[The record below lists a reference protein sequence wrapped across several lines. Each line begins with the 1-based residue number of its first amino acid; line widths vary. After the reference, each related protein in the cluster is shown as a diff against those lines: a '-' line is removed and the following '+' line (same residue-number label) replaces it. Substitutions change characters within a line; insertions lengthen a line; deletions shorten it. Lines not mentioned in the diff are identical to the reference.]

1 VTNFT
6 QPQQFNILGMVFG
19 FVKKLIAWILGMI
32 GKESPINMEEFNA
45 LFGERLQWANLAIT
59 IEDIADDN
67 KRLVKKLSKFER
79 RSTLTLLAGLLTLP
93 DLQSNCIRLEIL
105 VALALVYCK
114 GKKKPEIKDIT
125 DLFNRIGKS
134 RCAYGEDPA
143 EDVLVSL
150 VHDEQGDYRILEG
163 IWEGA
168 GFYTQRMLDV
178 VETMPEEPGFLT
190 LKKCAG
196 AVLRLSDLV
205 CEKSQL
211 ERYQIGSIR
220 TKRNIS
226 AKDLPPKS
234 ILTNHVTIT
243 FAELKEKG
251 IELSD
256 ISPFLFRNEMLEK
269 FIKQEVGGSLL
280 DRNPIIKLGDEE
292 LLVLL
297 PSSLSSALRN
307 YLIEFVYS
315 KQLESS
321 FDRNLAAAYSEL
333 IADTPLLGGPINASV
348 QWRPCGD
355 DKIANFVHKVD
366 QGLYASFHF
375 FLPSIRRHSEGGFK
389 DIFEDKGELSDRLQ
403 LEIDGVIRQV
413 SEDLDFEKG
422 LIFIVGCGWGKGY
435 STKALEVKHPKW
447 RLQGLSAADMVRLS
461 ALDGVS
467 PTYVWQ
473 IQDGLES
480 LKNQGVQI
488 ANVNGLLNIIGWIR
502 EHEGHLVPHSQLPE
516 QKISL
521 DNPLMM
527 QIPTYMIRDVR
538 ADSDKGYDR
547 HCVIDNTG
555 YWHEVMHKSSAPL
568 FPSKS
573 LSKLYV
579 SKSTLKSRTLSSV
592 YEGSNTLW
600 LSTHF
605 PYIKEHDLSYRL
617 WDMTHEWLH
626 RLGGVVDGL
635 CLDRSVNLVVKIN
648 VYFEDEGMPV
658 QKTEKP
664 KKELLSSLS
673 FLTEPRTDN
682 SCDLHLKKGFI
693 DGAKWAENVLERI
706 VVANLTRGFLNLL
719 EVKKSD
725 QELEDITDAIVKNEH
740 ARSFHIFNAQ
750 GFLDYVRGYLPKH
763 VVKLNELDDGVAK
776 LGLGWRAMGGSG
788 SNKIIGKEAC
798 CEFLGK
804 VVDSLIAD
812 ICVGL
817 RRFERKSTL
826 RKLVLNVEKASAEE
840 EHWKRTSAAVLGLH
854 GTNEQT
860 LNAFTNEYSQ
870 YAGAAIASRVLIEMA
885 LCISPEN
892 SQSLMSSYELSKL
905 LVRASLVVRYGG
917 LSDAIYFNTLPPEL
931 YVSALGDILFKDDF
945 GEIVVQPMF
954 RRHSGESFVK
964 AAPYQKRNYDEPNFH
979 VSTKEAIGEEFWDI
993 WQQEMGFNID
1003 QARAII
1009 QELEEHFIRQKQ
1021 VVAAIRE
1028 SEFYSIV
1035 CVKGMPREVATSFLE
1050 QFVLKTR
1057 KKWDKVPNKFDRE
1070 DIYPWKFG
1078 RRLSFALRPILAFDL
1093 KEDLTLLMAPNALRK
1108 GFSYLLDGTKNGR
1121 LRQTFYTTPKMKN
1134 EWWGKASEGHTFN
1147 SEVVAELRAQG
1158 WTVEEGIGIP
1168 QIINKP
1174 TTINFGDIDA
1184 LAWREDSDDILVIE
1198 CKDLSFSRNYS
1209 EAAALLSTFQ
1219 GQTDEKG
1226 KRDKLRLHLD
1236 RVEFARENI
1245 VSFRDFSG
1253 RKQGEITSCIA
1264 FSGIVPMQFAKI
1276 DALHGTHVGSV
1287 DEILESIRTG

>member
-1 VTNFT
+1 MTEKGSS
-6 QPQQFNILGMVFG
+6 ID
-19 FVKKLIAWILGMI
+19 
-32 GKESPINMEEFNA
+32 MEDFSA
-45 LFGERLQWANLAIT
+45 LFAEGLQWANLAVT
-59 IEDIADDN
+59 IEEIADDN
-67 KRLVKKLSKFER
+67 KRLVKKLAKFER
-79 RSTLTLLAGLLTLP
+79 RSILTLLAGLLTLP
-93 DLQSNCIRLEIL
+93 ELQSNCIRVEIL
-105 VALALVYCK
+105 VALALAYCK
-114 GKKKPEIKDIT
+114 GKKKAEINDIT
-125 DLFNRIGKS
+125 GLFNKIGKS
-134 RCAYGEDPA
+134 RSASGEDPA
-143 EDVLVSL
+143 EDVFVSYIS
-150 VHDEQGDYRILEG
+150 DKQGGYRILEG
-163 IWEGA
+163 IWEGT
-168 GFYTQRMLDV
+168 GFYSQRMLDV
-178 VETMPEEPGFLT
+178 VETMPEEQDFLA
-190 LKKCAG
+190 LKKCTRAL
-196 AVLRLSDLV
+196 LRLSDLV

-211 ERYQIGSIR
+211 KRYQIGSIR

-226 AKDLPPKS
+226 ANDLPSKR
-234 ILTNHVTIT
+234 ILTKHVTIK

-269 FIKQEVGGSLL
+269 FIKQEVGDSLL
-280 DRNPIIKLGDEE
+280 DRNPIIKLSDEE

-297 PSSLSSALRN
+297 PSSLSVALRN
-307 YLIEFVYS
+307 YLIEFVFS

-321 FDRNLAAAYSEL
+321 FDRNLAAVYSEL
-333 IADTPLLGGPINASV
+333 IADTPLLGGPINAPV

-389 DIFEDKGELSDRLQ
+389 DIFEDKGEVSDRLQ
-403 LEIDGVIRQV
+403 LEVDGVIRQV

-422 LIFIVGCGWGKGY
+422 FVFIVGCGWGKGY
-435 STKALEVKHPKW
+435 STKAIEVKHPKW
-447 RLQGLSAADMVRLS
+447 RLQGLTAADMVRLS

-480 LKNQGVQI
+480 LENQGVRV
-488 ANVNGLLNIIGWIR
+488 ANVNGLLNLVGWIR
-502 EHEGHLVPHSQLPE
+502 EHEGHLVPHNQLPQ

-527 QIPTYMIRDVR
+527 QIPSYMMRDVR
-538 ADSDKGYDR
+538 ANSDKGYDR
-547 HCVIDNTG
+547 HSVIDNTG
-555 YWHEVMHKSSAPL
+555 YWHDVMHKSSAPL

-573 LSKLYV
+573 LNKLYV
-579 SKSTLKSRTLSSV
+579 SKSTLKSQTLSSV

-605 PYIKEHDLSYRL
+605 PNIKGRDLSYRL

-626 RLGGVVDGL
+626 RVGEVVDGI
-635 CLDRSVNLVVKIN
+635 CSGRSVNTVAKIN
-648 VYFEDEGMPV
+648 VYFEDEDMPV
-658 QKTEKP
+658 HQTEKP
-664 KKELLSSLS
+664 KKEILSSLIL
-673 FLTEPRTDN
+673 LTEPRIDN
-682 SCDLHLKKGFI
+682 SCDLYLRKGFL

-763 VVKLNELDDGVAK
+763 VVKLNELDDGIAK
-776 LGLGWRAMGGSG
+776 LGLGWRALGESSSG
-788 SNKIIGKEAC
+788 KIIGKDEC
-798 CEFLGK
+798 CDFLRK
-804 VVDSLIAD
+804 VVDSLIDD
-812 ICVGL
+812 ICIGL

-826 RKLVLNVEKASAEE
+826 TKLVLNVEKASAEE

-892 SQSLMSSYELSKL
+892 SQSLMSSYELTKL
-905 LVRASLVVRYGG
+905 LVKASLVVRYGG
-917 LSDAIYFNTLPPEL
+917 LSDAIFFNTLPPEL
-931 YVSALGDILFKDDF
+931 HVSALGDILFKDDF
-945 GEIVVQPMF
+945 GDIVVQPML

-964 AAPYQKRNYDEPNFH
+964 AAPHQKRNYEEPTFH
-979 VSTKEAIGEEFWDI
+979 VSTKEAIGDEFWDI

-1009 QELEEHFIRQKQ
+1009 QELEDHFIRQKQ
-1021 VVAAIRE
+1021 VVASIRE

-1035 CVKGMPREVATSFLE
+1035 CSKGMPREVATSFLE
-1050 QFVLKTR
+1050 QFVLRTR
-1057 KKWDKVPNKFDRE
+1057 RRWDKVPNKFDLE
-1070 DIYPWKFG
+1070 DIFPWKFG
-1078 RRLSFALRPILAFDL
+1078 RRLSFVLRPILALDL
-1093 KEDLTLLMAPNALRK
+1093 KEDPTLLVAPHALRE
-1108 GFSYLLDGTKNGR
+1108 GFIYLLDGTMNGR
-1121 LRQTFYTTPKMKN
+1121 LKQKFYTTPKMKN

-1147 SEVVAELRAQG
+1147 SEVVDLLRGQG

-1168 QIINKP
+1168 KIINKP
-1174 TTINFGDIDA
+1174 TPINFGDIDA
-1184 LAWREDSDDILVIE
+1184 LAWREGSNDILVIE
-1198 CKDLSFSRNYS
+1198 CKDLSFARNYS

-1245 VSFRDFSG
+1245 VSFRDFTG
-1253 RKQGEITSCIA
+1253 RKQGEVTSCIV
-1264 FSGIVPMQFAKI
+1264 FSGIVPMQFAQI
-1276 DALHGTHVGSV
+1276 DALQGTHVGSV
-1287 DEILESIRTG
+1287 DEILESIGKS